1 MSLAGV
7 AKRNYQKEIT
17 AFTNRRVAI
26 ILKNG
31 KKYTGELKGINPETL
46 TTVLIK
52 AKRDDDA
59 TEIHRICLNGDQL
72 AEIYLEEAPFD
83 LLGLK
88 EELEQIFR
96 RPGDVKLFEEAGL
109 LVILERVKVSESG
122 VEGAGPVADRV
133 RAIYNRYA
141 SMREEEK
148 E

>member
-7 AKRNYQKEIT
+7 AKRSYQKEIT
-17 AFTNRRVAI
+17 AFTNRLVAVV
-26 ILKNG
+26 LKNG
-31 KKYTGELKGINPETL
+31 KKYVGELKGVNPETL

-52 AKRDDDA
+52 AKREGE
-59 TEIHRICLNGDQL
+59 TVEIHRICLNGDQV

-83 LLGLK
+83 LIGLK
-88 EELEQIFR
+88 DELEQIFR

-133 RAIYNRYA
+133 RAIFNRYA
-141 SMREEEK
+141 SMKEEEK

>member
-1 MSLAGV
+1 MSLTGV
-7 AKRNYQKEIT
+7 AKRSYQKEIT
-17 AFTNRRVAI
+17 AFTNKRVAVV
-26 ILKNG
+26 LKNG
-31 KKYTGELKGINPETL
+31 KKYVGELKGLNPETL

-52 AKRDDDA
+52 AIREGETA
-59 TEIHRICLNGDQL
+59 EIHRICVNGDQV

-109 LVILERVKVSESG
+109 LVILERVKVSEGG

-133 RAIYNRYA
+133 RAIYTRYA